1 METLRA
7 GSKSRSFSPRV
18 SEKECACSLRT
29 ASEGIE
35 DVLGDDFVVP
45 DEYVKGSRT
54 CVTILHTVCGK
65 VFPLPAQDFKK
76 SPHCRVC
83 DEEHVHEAAF
93 RKKRRELTGDE
104 YELVS
109 DYDGRGGMI
118 DLRHITCGTVT
129 KMKAANFLYG
139 CRCRLCYPR
148 GSSDPT
154 VLQKMVDEY
163 TGEDYNVKLV
173 SNDKFV
179 ITGKSGGMNTGS
191 YRYFIQEL
199 TRPTP
204 SSVFKNRGKAYV
216 VRNQ

>member
-1 METLRA
+1 M
-7 GSKSRSFSPRV
+7 
-18 SEKECACSLRT
+18 
-29 ASEGIE
+29 
-35 DVLGDDFVVP
+35 
-45 DEYVKGSRT
+45 
-54 CVTILHTVCGK
+54 
-65 VFPLPAQDFKK
+65 
-76 SPHCRVC
+76 
-83 DEEHVHEAAF
+83 
-93 RKKRRELTGDE
+93 RELTGDE

-109 DYDGRGGMI
+109 DYDGRGDMV
-118 DLRHITCGTVT
+118 DLRHKTCGTIT

-148 GSSDPT
+148 GRGDPA
-154 VLQKMVDEY
+154 VLQEMVDEY
-163 TGEDYNVKLV
+163 AGEDYKVKMV

-204 SSVFKNRGKAYV
+204 SSVFKNRGKAYA